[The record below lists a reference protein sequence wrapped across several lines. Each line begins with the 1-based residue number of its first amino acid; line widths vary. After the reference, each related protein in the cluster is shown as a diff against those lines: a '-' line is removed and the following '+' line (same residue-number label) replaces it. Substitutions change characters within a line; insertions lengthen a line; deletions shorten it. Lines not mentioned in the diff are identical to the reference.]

1 MVYSWSFAPQ
11 RRNRPGE
18 REGCVVCGVSTTL
31 GLSQNILTIF
41 AVSQPSKPTPT
52 TQPGMELGSCHL
64 MASKVSC
71 PNEIEANSY
80 HRTHPYSRLRSLPTI
95 YLCKSP
101 IVLS

>member
-64 MASKVSC
+64 MVSKVSC
-71 PNEIEANSY
+71 PNESKLIPIIEPTPTPDSDLY
-80 HRTHPYSRLRSLPTI
+80 PPSIYVSHR
-95 YLCKSP
+95 
-101 IVLS
+101 